1 MFYGETGNTL
11 YAQDRTNGR
20 WVTLDVPSF
29 DVVDEFDSF
38 DAMLEH
44 VLREACEE

>member
-1 MFYGETGNTL
+1 
-11 YAQDRTNGR
+11 
-20 WVTLDVPSF
+20 VTLDVPSF